1 MTTMCLSCIDLGGV
15 FIFMCG
21 TNMVTAALQNRV
33 LQNPAVERWLE
44 IPPRRGTEVRETKSE
59 SGRGQ
64 RIGVAL
70 TNLGMTLQRP
80 KNSLLGAPQPVKPVT
95 SLRSPSGMGGIG
107 PFAKAPKRPEETTP
121 KPSFATL
128 RRDANP
134 WASPGQSRFGVKRLE
149 KQLWLESWCP
159 VKSWGRHVKTASKSN
174 AKCKMKWKINQIRI

>member
-1 MTTMCLSCIDLGGV
+1 MTSMTAMFLSCMCEGLPDLGGV
-15 FIFMCG
+15 FIFMC

-59 SGRGQ
+59 SQ

-80 KNSLLGAPQPVKPVT
+80 KNSLLGAPQPVT
-95 SLRSPSGMGGIG
+95 SLRSVPSGMGGSGIG
-107 PFAKAPKRPEETTP
+107 PFAKAPKRPEEATP

-134 WASPGQSRFGVKRLE
+134 WASPGQSRFSVKRLE
-149 KQLWLESWCP
+149 KQL
-159 VKSWGRHVKTASKSN
+159 
-174 AKCKMKWKINQIRI
+174 